1 MDEILLPQEE
11 KAEESGTEFFLATVA
26 NKNSE
31 GVTLIFD
38 GQEDAT
44 QKRYKMLASLM
55 PPLVGDRV
63 VVMKQSGTYIVLGRI
78 INNVYEYTYW
88 TTASSVITASSGF
101 TINEAAYYK
110 TGRVGML
117 YVKATASSGS
127 SSASWKTVGTVK
139 TAMLPLHRILMTELS
154 GQMTCLYTDGTL
166 KIYGSYSANT
176 TFEFTATYLS

>member
-11 KAEESGTEFFLATVA
+11 KTDGTGTEFLLATVTS
-26 NKNSE
+26 KNNS
-31 GVTLIFD
+31 GMTLTFD
-38 GQEDAT
+38 GQENAT
-44 QKRYKMLASLM
+44 QKRYKMIASLT
-55 PPLVGDRV
+55 PANVGDRV
-63 VVMKQSGTYIVLGRI
+63 VVMRHSGTFVVLGKI
-78 INNVYEYTYW
+78 VNIGYEYNYW
-88 TTASSVITASSGF
+88 TDASTIITAGSGF

-110 TGRVGML
+110 TGRIGMI

-139 TAMLPLHRILMTELS
+139 TAMKPVHRVLMTELS
-154 GQMTCLYTDGTL
+154 GQMTCLYDDGAL